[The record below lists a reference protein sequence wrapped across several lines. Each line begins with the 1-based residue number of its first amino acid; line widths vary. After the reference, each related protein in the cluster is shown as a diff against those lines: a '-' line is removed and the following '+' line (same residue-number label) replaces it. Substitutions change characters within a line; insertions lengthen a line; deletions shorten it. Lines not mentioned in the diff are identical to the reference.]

1 MRDHLVA
8 RLPRLPPARLDAML
22 REGRIVGRAAP
33 SGRTTPFRPR
43 EFLWFHRDLPVEVPV
58 PFAVD
63 VLHRDDDV
71 LVVDKPHFLA
81 TIPRGRHVVETALVR
96 LRRELD
102 LPELSPAHRLDRV
115 TAGVLLFVV
124 RRDRR
129 GAYQTLFRDR
139 RVRKTYEAVAPYD
152 PAPDVPADGA
162 QQDRQGARGDPRPEV
177 PGPPN
182 AETHVE
188 LLEHRGGLARYRLT
202 PLTGRT
208 HQLRLH
214 LRGLGLPILGD
225 RFYGTASGRLP
236 ERHRARRLD
245 PPAAAARGHP
255 GVPRPGDRRPRGGSP
270 AAAPCRRGP
279 TRPAGPP
286 ARRDTRQRE
295 QGARVRQAGTAA
307 ATSRRSGSAGQRELE
322 GVAARPVDVGAVLHA
337 RARSRPRPCGS
348 SSASGPRAG
357 RRAGAPRSRWPPSP
371 PPPGSRSAAPG
382 RRSAGS
388 RRARAAPGRP
398 PCSATTS
405 TGTALCMIASGSSPA

>member
-1 MRDHLVA
+1 MRALALIHRKSDAHPYDRTVAPVSPLPQRHGLDAVRLRTPDDGLWVTMRDHLVD
-8 RLPRLPPARLDAML
+8 RLPRLPATRLDAML
-22 REGRIVGRAAP
+22 REGRIVGR
-33 SGRTTPFRPR
+33 SGPVGPDDPYRPR

-58 PFAVD
+58 PFAID

-81 TIPRGRHVVETALVR
+81 TIPRGRHIVETALVR

-124 RRDRR
+124 RRARR

-152 PAPDVPADGA
+152 PALRFPQTVRSRIVKERGVIL
-162 QQDRQGARGDPRPEV
+162 AREV

-188 LLEHRGGLARYRLT
+188 LLEHRDGLARYRLT

-225 RFYGTASGRLP
+225 RFYGTASGEP
-236 ERHRARRLD
+236 EDTPLD
-245 PPAAAARGHP
+245 
-255 GVPRPGDRRPRGGSP
+255 DW
-270 AAAPCRRGP
+270 
-279 TRPAGPP
+279 TRPLQLLAATLELPDP
-286 ARRDTRQRE
+286 ATGELRRF
-295 QGARVRQAGTAA
+295 
-307 ATSRRSGSAGQRELE
+307 TSRRPLQAWTDPAGW
-322 GVAARPVDVGAVLHA
+322 AA
-337 RARSRPRPCGS
+337 
-348 SSASGPRAG
+348 GP
-357 RRAGAPRSRWPPSP
+357 
-371 PPPGSRSAAPG
+371 
-382 RRSAGS
+382 
-388 RRARAAPGRP
+388 
-398 PCSATTS
+398 
-405 TGTALCMIASGSSPA
+405 